1 MSWPSTF
8 MINNFLSLRCASFV
22 PSRLLLFGGFQT
34 KSNVQYDQLANADA
48 MLQVVGPID
57 T

>member
-1 MSWPSTF
+1 